1 MKTVFSGIQP
11 SGSVHL
17 GNILG
22 ALINWKRMQK
32 DYSCYYCIVDLHS
45 LTTFPDKELLQQD
58 KIDTIKSLVAVG
70 IDPNKSIVYFQS
82 DLPHHAELSWIL
94 SNFCQI
100 GELQRMTQY
109 KDKSE
114 SFGTHA
120 GLFTYPVLM
129 AADILIHKADE
140 VPVGDDQT
148 QHLELTRDI
157 ATRFNQKYQEIFP
170 IPSRNS
176 TKTGARVMSLRHPE
190 AKMSKSS
197 DDIAGT
203 IYITDDDEEIIKKL
217 KTSVTDSGS
226 KISYDKE
233 NKPGIS
239 NLLEILASITSRS
252 VEQTLNEVTG
262 MQYGDFKM
270 HVSDE
275 LISFLSPIREVYL
288 GLTDKKILQI
298 SKEGSE
304 KAKIT
309 ADETL
314 VEVKNCLGI

>member
-22 ALINWKRMQK
+22 ALVNWRRMQEK
-32 DYSCYYCIVDLHS
+32 YKCYYCIVDLHS
-45 LTTFPDKELLQQD
+45 LTTFPDKDLLEKD
-58 KIDTIKSLVAVG
+58 KIDTIKSLIAVG
-70 IDPNKSIVYFQS
+70 IDPNESIIYFQS
-82 DLPHHAELSWIL
+82 NLHHHAELSWIL

-157 ATRFNQKYQEIFP
+157 ATRFNQKYEDIFP
-170 IPSRNS
+170 IPARNS

-190 AKMSKSS
+190 LKMSKSS
-197 DDIAGT
+197 DDVAGT
-203 IYITDDDEEIIKKL
+203 IYITDDDKEIIKKI
-217 KTSVTDSGS
+217 KTSVTDSES
-226 KISYDKE
+226 KISFNKE
-233 NKPGIS
+233 EKPGLS
-239 NLLEILASITSRS
+239 NLIEILASITGKSIKETVKDVS
-252 VEQTLNEVTG
+252 G

-270 HVSDE
+270 YVAE
-275 LISFLSPIREVYL
+275 NLTTFMYPIRDKYL
-288 GLTDKKILQI
+288 SLTDKKILEI
-298 SKEGSE
+298 SDEGRD
-304 KAKIT
+304 KATIT
-309 ADETL
+309 ADKTL
-314 VEVKNCLGI
+314 LEVKNCLGI